1 MKIKEKLNLI
11 YKPFLIIA
19 ICVIGGYTLL
29 NWLLIIKLQV
39 FSIKEMVINFWVPFV
54 IPWIPILI
62 WLRPKI
68 KLLNL
73 KNKRGD
79 SAFLYQFIAALAIT
93 APTIVAQTYIESAS
107 GKLSKLE
114 NIRQIESANHSKY
127 YTVQSFYIDKTHIGV
142 QNVVDV
148 SGKNNQDF
156 NMHLYVTLPI
166 LENASDTLNSICF
179 AWLGQEYKKTIRNN
193 LADEEKQKLFKE
205 FAEESQKDFN
215 QKDFN
220 QFVYLNRVGNTDAA
234 DGFKA
239 AVKNDKKYYSA
250 YNNIF
255 LAVNERFE
263 NHNGNK
269 FAWIFLSL
277 AIGAVIWLIM
287 ILIPKFDDEIVK
299 RYETGEQIK
308 ETDWKE
314 TFSLLIPKEGYYIT
328 PIIMELN
335 ILIFILMVFSGLGFL
350 SFNSTDLLNWGAN
363 YKPYTMSGEWWRLLS
378 STFLHGGLLHLFAN
392 MYGLLFVGIFLEP
405 RLGKTKYA
413 LIYLTTGILASLAS
427 LWWHDATVS
436 VGASGAIFGL
446 YGIFLALLL
455 TKVFPKDF
463 SKAFLTST
471 LIFICYNLLMGFSG
485 GIDNAAHIGGLVSG
499 FVIGLLL
506 APSLKRESP
515 LEEIGD
521 GEIQAEV

>member
-1 MKIKEKLNLI
+1 MKIKQKLNLI

-19 ICVIGGYTLL
+19 ICVIGGYTFL
-29 NWLLIIKLQV
+29 NWLLLIKLQLIP
-39 FSIKEMVINFWVPFV
+39 IKEIVINFWIPFA
-54 IPWIPILI
+54 IPWVPILI

-73 KNKRGD
+73 KTKKGD
-79 SAFLYQFIAALAIT
+79 SYFLYQFIAALAIT
-93 APTIVAQTYIESAS
+93 APTIVAQTFIESAS

-127 YTVQSFYIDKTHIGV
+127 YTIKNFYIDKDHIGV
-142 QNVVDV
+142 QNSFDV

-156 NMHLYVTLPI
+156 NMHLYVAVPI

-179 AWLGQEYKKTIRNN
+179 AWLGQEYKKTIRNKM
-193 LADEEKQKLFKE
+193 ADDEKQNLFKE
-205 FAEESQKDFN
+205 FAVESQNNFN

-239 AVKNDKKYYSA
+239 AIKNDEKYYSA

-255 LAVNERFE
+255 FGVNEKFE
-263 NHNGNK
+263 KHNGNK
-269 FAWIFLSL
+269 FAWVFLAL
-277 AIGAVIWLIM
+277 GIGAVIWLIM
-287 ILIPKFDDEIVK
+287 ILVPKFDYEAVE
-299 RYETGEQIK
+299 RYESGEQIQ
-308 ETDWKE
+308 ETGLKE
-314 TFSLLIPKEGYYIT
+314 TFSLFIPKEGFYIT

-335 ILIFILMVFSGLGFL
+335 ILIFIIMAFSGLGFL
-350 SFNSTDLLNWGAN
+350 SFNSADLLSWGAN
-363 YKPYTMSGEWWRLLS
+363 FKPYTTNGEWWRLITN
-378 STFLHGGLLHLFAN
+378 TFLHGGLIHLLAN

-413 LIYLTTGILASLAS
+413 LIYLTTGILASVAS

-446 YGIFLALLL
+446 YGVFLALLI
-455 TKVFPKDF
+455 TKVFPKEF
-463 SKAFLTST
+463 NKAFLTST
-471 LIFICYNLLMGFSG
+471 LIFIGYNLLMGFSG

-499 FVIGLLL
+499 FAIGLLL
-506 APSLKRESP
+506 SPSIKRVTL
-515 LEEIGD
+515 LEDISE
-521 GEIQAEV
+521 EQVQTEV